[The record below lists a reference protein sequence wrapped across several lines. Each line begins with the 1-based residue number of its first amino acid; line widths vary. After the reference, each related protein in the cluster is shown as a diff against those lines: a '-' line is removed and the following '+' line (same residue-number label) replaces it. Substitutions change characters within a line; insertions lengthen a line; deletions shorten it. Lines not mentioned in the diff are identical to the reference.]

1 MAQRAWW
8 PCERRSIRCSAA
20 ADPAI
25 TRLSNGHYYNQ
36 RLGAHNVWEVE
47 LDASLVDE
55 AGAIVSEGSPFAQL
69 VGGGAAYVPITTRRG
84 DHFFA
89 HRVSQWNSNICW
101 ISCDNARAF
110 DRFNRLFSRMGLAEY
125 FGGVVPHARSLQMY
139 NAFYVTRSW
148 CKEHNFHTDYSARV
162 GTNALT
168 LITPVADYREK
179 DSFQLSYEKRGAEHL
194 VGQRGTPPEL
204 ARYTYKK
211 GTAIVFGSGFVHS
224 TEPGAAAE
232 GETHAYLCFT
242 FGTDSMASW
251 SDITST
257 IGTQSRLVREP
268 NGELALSAFGKDL
281 EQLDEARR
289 QGIVSEEEF
298 KQLYHEGLY

>member
-1 MAQRAWW
+1 MRWQPVVHPMAQRAWW

-69 VGGGAAYVPITTRRG
+69 VGWGAAYVPITTRRG

-211 GTAIVFGSGFVHS
+211 GTAIVFGSGCVFVLVF
-224 TEPGAAAE
+224 
-232 GETHAYLCFT
+232 AYYYLILLVHTRGGLLCFLARHACTRQT
-242 FGTDSMASW
+242 F
-251 SDITST
+251 
-257 IGTQSRLVREP
+257 EP
-268 NGELALSAFGKDL
+268 SAPPL
-281 EQLDEARR
+281 RTPRAPP
-289 QGIVSEEEF
+289 S
-298 KQLYHEGLY
+298 